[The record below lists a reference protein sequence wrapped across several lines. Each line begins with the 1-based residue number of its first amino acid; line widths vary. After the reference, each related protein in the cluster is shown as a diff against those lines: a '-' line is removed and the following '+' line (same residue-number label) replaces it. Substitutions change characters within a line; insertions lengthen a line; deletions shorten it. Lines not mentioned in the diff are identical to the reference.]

1 LPTERDFSRTAT
13 ARWQL
18 GIAPELP
25 ASGVFGASLHL
36 RKERAGR
43 SRVFEGLDPPL
54 ERSYGMLVH
63 LRDETIKQ
71 PLTSNPSAY
80 TAVSHS
86 SAFDVAA

>member
-1 LPTERDFSRTAT
+1 MPTERDFSRTAT
-13 ARWQL
+13 ASWQL

-43 SRVFEGLDPPL
+43 PVYSKALIARLSGPTACSCTFE
-54 ERSYGMLVH
+54 Y
-63 LRDETIKQ
+63 ETIKQ

-86 SAFDVAA
+86 SAFDVVA

>member
-1 LPTERDFSRTAT
+1 MAT

-43 SRVFEGLDPPL
+43 FRVFEGLDRPL

-63 LRDETIKQ
+63 LRVRDDQATPNQQSERIHRRITQ
-71 PLTSNPSAY
+71 QRL
-80 TAVSHS
+80 
-86 SAFDVAA
+86 

>member
-43 SRVFEGLDPPL
+43 SRVFEGF
-54 ERSYGMLVH
+54 EY
-63 LRDETIKQ
+63 ETIKQ